1 MEKILRLCLNVGV
14 GTMIIGIITWSW
26 FSTQPLMI
34 NGKALGLFYPVNG
47 SDVNTMLV
55 NFLGYWCYGAVL
67 CHGHKGVVDAKE
79 QGLSGVLVGC
89 FLLWGFLSSLIWLL
103 LGGGSMSTYLAL
115 FFAITLSC
123 SGA

>member
-55 NFLGYWCYGAVL
+55 ISLVI
-67 CHGHKGVVDAKE
+67 GVMAQFYAMGIK
-79 QGLSGVLVGC
+79 
-89 FLLWGFLSSLIWLL
+89 
-103 LGGGSMSTYLAL
+103 GGG
-115 FFAITLSC
+115 C
-123 SGA
+123 